1 VRTPLLD
8 SLRRWLPASV
18 RRRLR
23 DLLPRGTP
31 AASLAA
37 LSPADAFGTI
47 YGEGMWGSSI
57 NGNERYCSGIGSRDA
72 AIVEPYVAEVRSW
85 LGLFPAPP
93 AVVDL
98 GCGDFHVGSLVRGAC
113 GRYVACDCVPA
124 LIEHNRSRWAH
135 LDVDFRVHDATSAPT
150 PEADVVFIRQVLQHL
165 SNELV
170 EKVLRGIEGR
180 YQWAVVTEHVP
191 AGDFPPNV
199 DKPLGPDVR
208 LSVGSGV
215 VVTEPPFGLRPL
227 DSQVIC
233 DIDFEGSRITTV
245 AYRLR

>member
-1 VRTPLLD
+1 MRTPLLD

-47 YGEGMWGSSI
+47 YREGMWGSSI
-57 NGNERYCSGIGSRDA
+57 NGNERYCSGIGSRDP
-72 AIVEPYVAEVRSW
+72 AIVEPYVAEVRRW
-85 LGLFPAPP
+85 LGRFPARPT
-93 AVVDL
+93 VVDL
-98 GCGDFHVGSLVRGAC
+98 GCGDFHIGSQVRDAC

-124 LIEHNRSRWAH
+124 LIEHNRRQWAH
-135 LDVDFRVHDATSAPT
+135 LDVDFRVHDATAAVA

-191 AGDFPPNV
+191 AGDFQPNV

-233 DIDFEGSRITTV
+233 DIDFEGSRIATV
-245 AYRLR
+245 AYHLR